1 MRQSVLKLFLIAA
14 VAGLSFVK
22 NGFCQ
27 DLGDITD
34 LVESTNLRENVEVS
48 LVPEESKIGVKI
60 KSPALE
66 VLLR

>member
-34 LVESTNLRENVEVS
+34 LVESTNLRVPLKIHILS
-48 LVPEESKIGVKI
+48 LTSNN
-60 KSPALE
+60 
-66 VLLR
+66 

>member
-34 LVESTNLRENVEVS
+34 LVESTITS
-48 LVPEESKIGVKI
+48 AIKCCSK
-60 KSPALE
+60 
-66 VLLR
+66 